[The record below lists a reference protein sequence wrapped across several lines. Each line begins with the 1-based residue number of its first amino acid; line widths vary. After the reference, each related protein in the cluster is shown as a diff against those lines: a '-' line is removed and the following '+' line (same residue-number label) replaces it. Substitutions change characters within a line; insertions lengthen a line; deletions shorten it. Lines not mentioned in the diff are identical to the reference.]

1 MTHTFGNE
9 QKYHSKID
17 YEHDKNM
24 AIVSYWEGNE
34 RLFENYVFNESKAL
48 MELNDIEMAK
58 NFITKRLATVRIR
71 VVASGCMAAS

>member
-48 MELNDIEMAK
+48 LVLNAIEMAK
-58 NFITKRLATVRIR
+58 NFIISKEIKR
-71 VVASGCMAAS
+71 GK